1 MRKAIP
7 ILLALAALGLP
18 GCVDNSTAPP
28 HDVTPPAA
36 PRGLYSVTGDGQVS
50 LYWMANTE
58 GDVAGYRVYEAP
70 CATGNSCPY
79 DRVGATSATQFV
91 VGGLTDGVT
100 RYYAVAA
107 VDNAGN
113 ESALSVNDV
122 FDTPRPAG
130 SATITNFLSDSTHA
144 GWDFSAFSVQP
155 SYGATTADIFF
166 GNNGSISEMFALDI
180 VGLPTTEIQDA
191 GFASSL
197 DAVDFAP
204 NGGWSPTGSVELIP
218 GHCYVVWTRDDH
230 YAKFRVTGL
239 PSSQVTFDWAYQT
252 APGNGELH
260 ARPVRPAVQVKRPI
274 VWLRQKVAAIH
285 SPGHEP
291 AGY

>member
-166 GNNGSISEMFALDI
+166 GKTAASPRCSRWTSWVCRQRRSRTQALPRASMRWTSRRTAA
-180 VGLPTTEIQDA
+180 GHPRAAWNSSRATATWCGPATTTTPSS
-191 GFASSL
+191 GSL
-197 DAVDFAP
+197 DSRA
-204 NGGWSPTGSVELIP
+204 
-218 GHCYVVWTRDDH
+218 H
-230 YAKFRVTGL
+230 K
-239 PSSQVTFDWAYQT
+239 
-252 APGNGELH
+252 
-260 ARPVRPAVQVKRPI
+260 
-274 VWLRQKVAAIH
+274 
-285 SPGHEP
+285 
-291 AGY
+291 